1 MITTT
6 WIDAPTGLSGLGGA
20 AVRSCSGAMIAPFA
34 SVQGTGLPIA
44 GTAVRTRE
52 AFPPAGTQTRPAFDH
67 NYIGAKNDGTT
78 LGIHTPGRPLS

>member
-6 WIDAPTGLSGLGGA
+6 WTDAPTGLSGLGGA
-20 AVRSCSGAMIAPFA
+20 AVRSCSGVMAAPIA

-44 GTAVRTRE
+44 GTAVRMRE
-52 AFPPAGTQTRPAFDH
+52 AFRPTGTQTRSALDH